1 MQYYN
6 FESILRMKHFQFILN
21 ETKINF
27 QYYNNSKRL
36 SSYFNIV
43 CNCTNY
49 M

>member
-27 QYYNNSKRL
+27 QYYNYSELPSSIKI
-36 SSYFNIV
+36 SYFNI
-43 CNCTNY
+43 
-49 M
+49 